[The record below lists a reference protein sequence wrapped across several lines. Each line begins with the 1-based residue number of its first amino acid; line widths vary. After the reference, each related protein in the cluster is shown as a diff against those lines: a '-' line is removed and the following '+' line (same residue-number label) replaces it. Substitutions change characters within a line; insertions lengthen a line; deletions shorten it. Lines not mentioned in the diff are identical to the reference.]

1 LERIADLYRK
11 RWAPA
16 DIAAE
21 CKISIKTLYTYANRI
36 RRCGVHLAYAMP
48 GSKRRLHY
56 PTVIALVRQ
65 GLPRAEIARRL
76 GVSPSGVRYVIDM
89 YREIGEPG
97 IPPRMQHAPKTRWT
111 PERTALARE
120 VMERDG
126 IEAAALAVGTTAKA
140 VREHLRRERSR

>member
-1 LERIADLYRK
+1 MERIADLYRK

-21 CKISIKTLYTYANRI
+21 CKISIKTLYKYATLI
-36 RRCGVHLAYAMP
+36 RKSGVHLAYAMP

-65 GLPRAEIARRL
+65 GLPTAEIARRL
-76 GVSPSGVRYVIDM
+76 GISPSGVRYVREM

-126 IEAAALAVGTTAKA
+126 LKAAALAVGTTAKA
-140 VREHLRRERSR
+140 VCEHLRRERIR